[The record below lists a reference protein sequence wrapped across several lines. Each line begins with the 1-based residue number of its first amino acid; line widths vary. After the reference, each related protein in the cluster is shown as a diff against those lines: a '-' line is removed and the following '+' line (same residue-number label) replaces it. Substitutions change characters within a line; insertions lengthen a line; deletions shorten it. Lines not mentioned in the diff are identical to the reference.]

1 MVLFGPPGAGKGTQ
15 AKLLRDR
22 LQVTHFS
29 SGDLFRRHLQD
40 QTPLGLRAEEFMNQG
55 LLVPDE
61 VTIDMFLEKVLSL
74 PAEAGFILDGFPR
87 NHNQAEALEEA
98 LKRQS
103 RGLDR
108 VVHLNVPEP
117 ELHRRLG
124 GRFSCRQCS
133 APSTIELPASDRGS
147 KEVSGSNGPSCQQ
160 CGGELSQR
168 ADDRPEAVRRR
179 IEVYGE
185 ETMPV
190 LEFYR
195 ERGLLADVPGAG
207 SVESVN
213 KLVWAALTPK

>member
-1 MVLFGPPGAGKGTQ
+1 MVLFGPPGSGKGTQ

-29 SGDLFRRHLQD
+29 SGDLFRRHLHD
-40 QTPLGLRAEEFMNQG
+40 QTPLGLRAEEFMTQG

-87 NHNQAEALEEA
+87 NPNQAKALEEA

-103 RGLDR
+103 RGLNR
-108 VVHLNVPEP
+108 VVHLNVTEP
-117 ELHRRLG
+117 ELLRRLG
-124 GRFSCRQCS
+124 GRFSCRQCL
-133 APSTIELPASDRGS
+133 APHNIELPASEQGS
-147 KEVSGSNGPSCQQ
+147 KEISGSNEPSCQK

-168 ADDRPEAVRRR
+168 TDDRPEVVRRR

-185 ETMPV
+185 ETKPV

-195 ERGLLADVPGAG
+195 ERGLLAEVPGTG
-207 SVESVN
+207 SVETV
-213 KLVWAALTPK
+213 KQLVWAALTPK